1 MASGIRFLLS
11 AVGALGF
18 RGSCRWYHDW
28 MVGRVNVVKAM
39 NAVVSC
45 PSVFR
50 SRTAFQSVALS
61 SFSCLIPRRC
71 MMPAMPPIP
80 RIDAIT

>member
-1 MASGIRFLLS
+1 MPNFQTPHMMLTVIAGGMTMNPKMTTASHSDSLEADI
-11 AVGALGF
+11 
-18 RGSCRWYHDW
+18 
-28 MVGRVNVVKAM
+28 
-39 NAVVSC
+39 
-45 PSVFR
+45 SVFR

-61 SFSCLIPRRC
+61 CFSCLIPRRC